1 MTRSTPSTPP
11 PHSLSDEDEGSP
23 RLRRSP
29 RIKLGVEVIEKK
41 KGVRSGKK
49 NKVSKNSVPCKT
61 IKVKPNLGRAA
72 GSKEDPPLGDK
83 KTKEAVSTRRVEQDE
98 LADSEEDGLGED
110 NGDDGGK
117 VRSVNKNHK
126 VSKNDVPCKTNKVK
140 PNLGRAAGSRE
151 DPPRG
156 DKKSKEAVSTRR
168 VEQDELADSE
178 EDGLGEDDGDN
189 DADKDNDDGGADD
202 DDNSDN
208 DDADYHSEEGEGESD
223 DEDEIE
229 DGQDPM
235 LESDQG
241 DSSDDEEIKRTDK
254 DRRGTTAL
262 FSQQKFRDYVKK
274 VKSSRNQERE
284 LTKKPRLTR
293 ERNPTDCQTASKSA
307 TPTESSGVDLDQIQL
322 VHAYTR
328 KESARLREGHVATR
342 VRSFV
347 KNVMFRTIKFVN
359 SEAMIERA
367 MKTLYKFEN
376 VKEHKKLEFHR
387 LYESVFN
394 DALNTKRSACEQ
406 AGGKIVKELLKTM
419 DPDELFTVEEL
430 CKLRRSTTERE
441 KQAFYWFFSTFLEC
455 VCGKKAWGKLK
466 YTSVI

>member
-11 PHSLSDEDEGSP
+11 PHSLSDEDKGSP

-83 KTKEAVSTRRVEQDE
+83 KTKEAVSTRRVEQDKP
-98 LADSEEDGLGED
+98 ADSEEDSLGED

-178 EDGLGEDDGDN
+178 EDGLGEDDGDD

-293 ERNPTDCQTASKSA
+293 ERNPSCGAANSFLYAVFVACATFNVACVLNITCDRIQEVQQLLCQKETVMLD
-307 TPTESSGVDLDQIQL
+307 TPPSVVMETMRVHQSGAVIPSLL
-322 VHAYTR
+322 VRT
-328 KESARLREGHVATR
+328 SARLRVGGMTCEV
-342 VRSFV
+342 
-347 KNVMFRTIKFVN
+347 
-359 SEAMIERA
+359 
-367 MKTLYKFEN
+367 
-376 VKEHKKLEFHR
+376 HR
-387 LYESVFN
+387 GRGSSV
-394 DALNTKRSACEQ
+394 C
-406 AGGKIVKELLKTM
+406 I
-419 DPDELFTVEEL
+419 TVGTNQN
-430 CKLRRSTTERE
+430 R
-441 KQAFYWFFSTFLEC
+441 
-455 VCGKKAWGKLK
+455 
-466 YTSVI
+466 